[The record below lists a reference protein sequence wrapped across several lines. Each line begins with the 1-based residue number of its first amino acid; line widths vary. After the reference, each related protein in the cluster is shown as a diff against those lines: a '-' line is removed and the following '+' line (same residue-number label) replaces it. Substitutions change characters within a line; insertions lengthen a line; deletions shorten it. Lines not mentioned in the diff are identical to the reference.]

1 MKERYSNM
9 MTQEFKRKKEP
20 VCATIRSSRGLLTSF
35 FASNRVEENVTK
47 NYDVN
52 AAKKYL
58 KKHED
63 QTEVAYV
70 MFRNNQKCASSMSAK
85 KYKRIAAIC
94 IVQGVQYV
102 GCDVWNE
109 KLADAM
115 KHFECTNH
123 IEKEEVK
130 TDYDVE
136 KAEQRKQK
144 NLKIIEEY
152 LDEVVVDGYTYEM
165 NADTKDGL
173 IELLITNEDED
184 NEIELSYVIDPY
196 VIHGND
202 IFLMDS
208 KGTAIPFFRE
218 DIILAIIYGK
228 RMFESDWN
236 EAAEYE
242 FDNKELY
249 NVFDLSN
256 CKKMEK
262 LSVAD
267 YHAFENKLL
276 KVKAELQ
283 KRYPEIPRFRV
294 AKYSD
299 ESKFT
304 LVSDKNVANNRYY
317 SGQVLEGK
325 TIRVDC
331 FIDQIQISE
340 K

>member
-1 MKERYSNM
+1 M
-9 MTQEFKRKKEP
+9 MTQEFKMEKDP
-20 VCATIRSSRGLLTSF
+20 VYATIRSSRGLVTSF
-35 FASNRVEENVTK
+35 LASNRVEENTMK

-52 AAKKYL
+52 MAKKYL

-63 QTEVAYV
+63 QTEVVDV
-70 MFRNNQKCASSMSAK
+70 MFRNNQRCASSMSAG

-115 KHFECTNH
+115 KHFERMNH
-123 IEKEEVK
+123 AEKEQVK
-130 TDYDVE
+130 TDFDAE
-136 KAEQRKQK
+136 KAVQRKQK

-173 IELLITNEDED
+173 IELLISNENDDED

-196 VIHGND
+196 IIHGND
-202 IFLMDS
+202 IFLMDN

-218 DIILAIIYGK
+218 DIISAIIYGK
-228 RMFESDWN
+228 RIFEHDWD

-249 NVFDLSN
+249 NVFDLSG
-256 CKKMEK
+256 CKKLKK
-262 LSVAD
+262 LSVAE

-276 KVKAELQ
+276 EVQEELL
-283 KRYPEIPRFRV
+283 KRYTEIPRFRM
-294 AKYSD
+294 AKYSAED
-299 ESKFT
+299 EFT
-304 LVSDKNVANNRYY
+304 LVSDNNVANNRYY

-325 TIRVDC
+325 IIRVDC
-331 FIDQIQISE
+331 FMDRIEISE